1 MRVGGVCHCVGCNVL
16 KMEISRLESELLLD
30 GITDDLLVRFSV
42 ISVHF
47 LSRQSDGQVEAGSV
61 ICSSSGVQVRIA
73 CHATYACINVSSA
86 LNIWFGKHA
95 EDGEQDFFD
104 GLNRRPA
111 FR

>member
-47 LSRQSDGQVEAGSV
+47 
-61 ICSSSGVQVRIA
+61 
-73 CHATYACINVSSA
+73 ACINVSAA